1 MCCIFKRRREAQ
13 RDERPAKERSSR
25 RPRSKSLANNVFSA
39 QKTRS
44 PKMITRKK
52 KLFLTSSCYCL
63 FLRETRDTTRP
74 GLICLS
80 SEQIRFSLSLLEAEC
95 LLSWPLVQARRRN
108 SDLKTGT
115 NTGSTEGCT
124 SPARRLRR
132 SPSPSSTD
140 VRFFLDTNTT
150 LFILPNP
157 FSRPNS
163 LRELIRARWRLW
175 ERCAP
180 HQRYVPRV
188 RCVHAVFAVV
198 ARELPSPG
206 RQWREAGGGEGPACR
221 FR

>member
-80 SEQIRFSLSLLEAEC
+80 SEQIRFSLSLRGRV
-95 LLSWPLVQARRRN
+95 SLVVASRAGKTTKFRLKDRDKYREHRRMYVP
-108 SDLKTGT
+108 GT
-115 NTGSTEGCT
+115 
-124 SPARRLRR
+124 
-132 SPSPSSTD
+132 SSTTFSLS
-140 VRFFLDTNTT
+140 FFYGCPF
-150 LFILPNP
+150 LFGHKYHS
-157 FSRPNS
+157 F
-163 LRELIRARWRLW
+163 
-175 ERCAP
+175 
-180 HQRYVPRV
+180 Y
-188 RCVHAVFAVV
+188 
-198 ARELPSPG
+198 PS
-206 RQWREAGGGEGPACR
+206 
-221 FR
+221 